1 MAKRLPKVQPD
12 APPAP
17 ATYVGA
23 ARSRPKD
30 TRGSMVRSTK
40 RGTLVRLT
48 VWIEPDVAEWL
59 DETSD
64 RMRTQK
70 GKLVQDAIE
79 AWKDANRRR

>member
-1 MAKRLPKVQPD
+1 
-12 APPAP
+12 
-17 ATYVGA
+17 
-23 ARSRPKD
+23 
-30 TRGSMVRSTK
+30 MVRSTK